1 MNSRTATSAPDATPP
16 SDLYGRPGA
25 DRFMRGLTA
34 FNEFYLR
41 VMDRALWR
49 ESGPVPV
56 APEVPA
62 WRELVIAERTAVCDG
77 AVSLRLTAPD
87 GGPLVRWQPG
97 AHLRVQLPS
106 GLTRHYSLCGD
117 PNDQYSYTIAVRR
130 IEGGGGGSVELHDQ
144 LSQGST
150 IRVMDPRNAFPFA
163 AEPAVLFIA
172 GGIGITPILPMVREA
187 AARGLDWHLIYSGRS
202 RAALPFVEQLES
214 LAPDRVEILAD
225 DETGVP
231 DCADLLRRAP
241 MGAAVYCCGPAPMLD
256 GVRSAADRAGAE
268 AIRAFHFER
277 FTAAPVVGGHAFEL
291 ELSGDGTV
299 LTVPADRTALDVLRD
314 HDPATPYSCRQ
325 GFCGICRLRVVSGR
339 VEHQDRR
346 LTDQERAAGDML
358 VCVSRASEGER
369 LVIDR

>member
-1 MNSRTATSAPDATPP
+1 MNPHTATQDPAPPA
-16 SDLYGRPGA
+16 DLYGRAGT

-49 ESGPVPV
+49 ESGPVPS
-56 APEVPA
+56 APEVPT
-62 WRELVIAERTAVCDG
+62 WRELVVAERTKVCDG
-77 AVSLRLTAPD
+77 AVSLRLAAAD
-87 GGPLVRWQPG
+87 NRPLARWQPG

-106 GLTRHYSLCGD
+106 GLVRHYSLCGD
-117 PNDQYSYTIAVRR
+117 PNDLYSYTIAVRR
-130 IEGGGGGSVELHDQ
+130 IEGGGGGSVEIHEQ
-144 LSQGST
+144 LNQGAT
-150 IRVMDPRNAFPFA
+150 IQVMAPRNAFPFA
-163 AEPAVLFIA
+163 AEPAVLFLA
-172 GGIGITPILPMVREA
+172 GGIGITPILPMVREV
-187 AARGLDWHLIYSGRS
+187 AARNLNWRLVYSGRS
-202 RAALPFVEQLES
+202 RIALPFIEQLER
-214 LAPDRVEILAD
+214 LDPDRIEILAD

-231 DCADLLRRAP
+231 NCADLVRRAP

-256 GVRSAADRAGAE
+256 GVRAAVDRAGGK

-277 FTAAPVVGGHAFEL
+277 FTAAPVVGGQAFEL
-291 ELSGDGTV
+291 ELAGDGTV

-325 GFCGICRLRVVSGR
+325 GFCGICRLRVVSGQ
-339 VEHQDRR
+339 VEHLDRR

-358 VCVSRASEGER
+358 VCVSRATEGER